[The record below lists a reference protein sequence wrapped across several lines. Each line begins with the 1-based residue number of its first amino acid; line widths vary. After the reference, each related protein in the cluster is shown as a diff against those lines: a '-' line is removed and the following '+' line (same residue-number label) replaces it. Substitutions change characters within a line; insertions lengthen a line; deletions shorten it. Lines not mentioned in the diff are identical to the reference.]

1 MRTVKRIID
10 PQTIQLS
17 NGKIV
22 SLVGIRFPDFNGQQI
37 GDLALTAQ
45 KVLKDMLE
53 QEKVIL
59 HLTPK
64 KNWGRT
70 NRMGHTLAHLERERD
85 GAWVQGALLR
95 LGLAQVMTGQR
106 NPELAE
112 QMYALEETARKEKLG
127 IWEQTTIINA
137 EDTPSHINSYQIIE
151 GRVESVANKN
161 NRIYINFG
169 KDWRTDFTIS
179 IKSEDK
185 RHFSKRSV
193 SPLSWGGKNL
203 RVRGWIGEYNGPY
216 VNINHPEAV
225 QILTGKNKT
234 PHLPGNKKRTNFGH
248 IGQ

>member
-22 SLVGIRFPDFNGQQI
+22 SLVGLRFPDFNGQQV

-70 NRMGHTLAHLERERD
+70 NRMGHILAHIERQSD

-112 QMYALEETARKEKLG
+112 QMYALEEEARKEKLG
-127 IWEQTTIINA
+127 LWENATIIKA
-137 EDTPSHINSYQIIE
+137 EDTPNHLNSYQIIE

-185 RHFSKRSV
+185 RHFSKR
-193 SPLSWGGKNL
+193 P
-203 RVRGWIGEYNGPY
+203 
-216 VNINHPEAV
+216 
-225 QILTGKNKT
+225 
-234 PHLPGNKKRTNFGH
+234 FGH
-248 IGQ
+248 ALGMFKQP